1 MLVTWFAFLLDYIMK
16 KQSIE
21 KLTHANTNYVRKV
34 DLDTIN
40 DNVATVGRQITDT
53 VSQLHVVSVD
63 KIQTYNNS
71 VLAYNTYKD

>member
-1 MLVTWFAFLLDYIMK
+1 MK

-40 DNVATVGRQITDT
+40 DNVTTIGRRITDT